1 MLDKKKLFPYKF
13 EKQYAKSVA
22 YFSMEFAVDQA
33 LKIYSGGLGFL
44 AGSHMRSA
52 YELKQNMI
60 GIGILWKYGYYDQTR
75 NPDQTLKAAFIQK
88 DYFFLEDT
96 GLKFP
101 INIHSTK
108 VFVKVLLLKPEVF
121 NTAPIFLLS
130 TDIPENDYLAQT
142 ICHRLYDNNE
152 ATRIAQ
158 SILLGQGGA
167 KLLDLLNLTPEVY
180 HMNEGHALP
189 LCFYL
194 WEKHKSLEAVRKKVV
209 FTTHTPERAG
219 NAEHALSLLE
229 EMSFF
234 SNVPLSK
241 LKAELYIEN
250 DSLSYTLAALRMSK
264 IANGVSKLHGEVAR
278 KMWNDNNGICDI
290 ISITNAQQFKYWHDE
305 ILTEA
310 AKQKTAKAL
319 VERKK
324 QMKTELFKEV
334 ADQTGKIFDVNT
346 LTIVWARRF
355 AAYKRADLLFRDY
368 DRFLKIINNKKF
380 PVQIIWAGKPYPEDY
395 AAIDMFNDIHWKT
408 KSLPNCTILMGYE
421 LKLSALL
428 KKGSDVWLNTPRMK
442 REASGTSGMT
452 AAMNGSLNFSLPDGW
467 VAEFGK
473 HGKNSFIIQPPPENS
488 TFDEADTIVSKNMLD
503 VLEHEVIPMYYQ
515 SQAKWTGMI
524 KQSMKDVMP
533 NFDSERMAKEYYEK
547 LY

>member
-1 MLDKKKLFPYKF
+1 MLDKKKVFPYKF
-13 EKQYAKSVA
+13 DKKYKKSVA
-22 YFSMEFAVDQA
+22 YFSMEFAVDQS

-52 YELKQNMI
+52 YELKQPMI

-88 DYFFLEDT
+88 DYHFLEDT

-101 INIHSTK
+101 IIIHG
-108 VFVKVLLLKPEVF
+108 VKIHVKALLLKPEVF
-121 NTAPIFLLS
+121 QTAPIFLLS

-167 KLLDLLNLTPEVY
+167 KLLDLLNLTPQVY

-194 WEKHKSLEAVRKKVV
+194 WEKHQSFDAVKKKMV
-209 FTTHTPERAG
+209 FTTHTPEKAG
-219 NAEHALSLLE
+219 NAEHAISLLQ

-234 SNVPLSK
+234 GNVPVEEVKSK
-241 LKAELYIEN
+241 LQIES
-250 DSLSYTLAALRMSK
+250 DSLSFTLTALRFAK
-264 IANGVSKLHGEVAR
+264 ISNGVSKLHGEVAR
-278 KMWNDNNGICDI
+278 QMWKENQGICEI

-305 ILTEA
+305 SLSA
-310 AKQKTAKAL
+310 ANKQKTYKAL
-319 VERKK
+319 FERKK
-324 QMKTELFKEV
+324 EMKLELFKEV
-334 ADQTGKIFDVNT
+334 ADQCGKLFDKDV

-355 AAYKRADLLFRDY
+355 AAYKRADILLRDFN
-368 DRFLKIINNKKF
+368 RFLKLVNNNEF

-395 AAIDMFNDIHWKT
+395 GAIDMFNDIHWKI
-408 KSLPNCTILMGYE
+408 KSLPNCAILTGYE

-428 KKGSDVWLNTPRMK
+428 KKGSDLWLNTPRMK

-452 AAMNGSLNFSLPDGW
+452 AAMNGSINLSLPDGW

-473 HGKNSFIIQPPPENS
+473 HGKNSFIIAPPHEEATNEEAYIIVRDNL
-488 TFDEADTIVSKNMLD
+488 FDL
-503 VLEHEVIPMYYQ
+503 LESEIIPMYYK
-515 SQAKWTGMI
+515 SPAKWAGIM
-524 KQSMKDVMP
+524 KQSMEDVMP
-533 NFDSERMAKEYYEK
+533 YFDSDRMAEEYYEK

>member
-1 MLDKKKLFPYKF
+1 MFDKKKLFPYKF
-13 EKQYAKSVA
+13 DKKYTKSVA
-22 YFSMEFAVDQA
+22 YFSMEFAIDQS

-52 YELKQNMI
+52 YELKQNVI
-60 GIGILWKYGYYDQTR
+60 GIGIQWKYGYYDQIR

-101 INIHSTK
+101 IIIHDTK
-108 VFVKVLLLKPEVF
+108 VFVKALFLRPEVF

-167 KLLDLLNLTPEVY
+167 KLLDLLNLTPQVY

-194 WEKHKSLEAVRKKVV
+194 WEKHKSFDAVKKKMV

-219 NAEHALSLLE
+219 NAEHAMSLLQ

-234 SNVPLSK
+234 GNIPADEVKSK
-241 LKAELYIEN
+241 LHIEN
-250 DSLSYTLAALRMSK
+250 DSLNFTLSALRLAK

-278 KMWNDNNGICDI
+278 QMWNDNHGVCEI
-290 ISITNAQQFKYWHDE
+290 ISITNAQKFKYWHDDV
-305 ILTEA
+305 LTEA
-310 AKQKTAKAL
+310 TKQKTYKAL
-319 VERKK
+319 FQRKRE
-324 QMKTELFKEV
+324 MKAELFKEV
-334 ADQTGKIFDVNT
+334 ADQSGKLFDENV

-355 AAYKRADLLFRDY
+355 AAYKRADILLRDY
-368 DRFLKIINNKKF
+368 DRFLKLVNNKEY

-395 AAIDMFNDIHWKT
+395 AAIDMFNDIHWKI
-408 KSLPNCTILMGYE
+408 KSLPNCAILTGYE
-421 LKLSALL
+421 LRLSALL
-428 KKGSDVWLNTPRMK
+428 KKGSDLWLNTPRMK

-452 AAMNGSLNFSLPDGW
+452 AAMNGSINLSLPDGW

-473 HGKNSFIIQPPPENS
+473 HGKNAFIIQPPHEDATNEEAYVIVRDNL
-488 TFDEADTIVSKNMLD
+488 FDL
-503 VLEHEVIPMYYQ
+503 LEREVVPMYYK
-515 SQAKWTGMI
+515 SPAKWAGIMKQGMA
-524 KQSMKDVMP
+524 DVVP
-533 NFDSERMAKEYYEK
+533 YFDSDRMADEYYEK